1 MDKIT
6 VDFLK
11 NEGWVVSEE
20 FPLHTSFKHSKNNRL
35 RCSISVYHGF
45 SICELHW
52 CNDTAE
58 RHFFTTNCNLTTDD
72 YNNIVRMLAISL

>member
-1 MDKIT
+1 MEEIT

-11 NEGWVVSEE
+11 NEGWVISEE
-20 FPLHTSFKHSKNNRL
+20 FPLQKSFKHSKNDRL

-58 RHFFTTNCNLTTDD
+58 RHFCTTNCNLNQDD
-72 YNNIVRMLAISL
+72 YHNIVRMLAISF